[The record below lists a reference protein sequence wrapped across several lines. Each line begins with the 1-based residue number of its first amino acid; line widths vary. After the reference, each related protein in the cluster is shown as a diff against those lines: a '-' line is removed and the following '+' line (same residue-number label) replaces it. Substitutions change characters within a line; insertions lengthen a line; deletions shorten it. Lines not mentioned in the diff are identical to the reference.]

1 MILFLTMRLKL
12 LPLPTSRSHHSLFQ
26 FVLVSVLSR
35 SSSSFVMPVTTRRRV
50 AALAGQT
57 RLTTTTTAAD
67 AAPAIHSAVSRK
79 RTRSSKPILMMMAS
93 ASNNDNNIVDVHPQ
107 PNDDNDDD
115 VVSKDS
121 PKTKTAKRTAT
132 PAVVPSSSSSSA
144 PRTPSPRRRKRRPVL
159 EVGSRDPPPDFE
171 RVYGLVEE
179 LRQDRT
185 APVDSQGADAL
196 PQRHRGDVVFRF
208 QVLVALMLS
217 SQTKDQVVGETM
229 RILQRHGLDIDTIA
243 ATPPEVLNQRIGKV
257 GFHNNKTKYIL
268 ATVQILLKEY
278 GGDIPRTAHEMQQHL
293 PGVGPKMAFLVENL
307 AWGTV
312 SGIGVDTHMHR
323 MLNQLQWVGRTKTP
337 EQTRI
342 ALESWLPR
350 SYWKDINHL
359 WVGLGQEIQQSPGQ
373 LLHKALY
380 QCSDPPAAIQLLQRL
395 GLDWKKHAKTDGMKD
410 QIQKILDEHQ
420 KTKQDPTT
428 TMGARTRTTNHPPQR
443 QTTAD
448 WNNNNRS

>member
-1 MILFLTMRLKL
+1 MILFPTMRLKL

-57 RLTTTTTAAD
+57 RLTTTTAAD

-93 ASNNDNNIVDVHPQ
+93 ASNNDNNVVDVHPQ

-115 VVSKDS
+115 VVSQDS

-132 PAVVPSSSSSSA
+132 PAVVPSSSSSSSSSA

-428 TMGARTRTTNHPPQR
+428 TK
-443 QTTAD
+443 
-448 WNNNNRS
+448 